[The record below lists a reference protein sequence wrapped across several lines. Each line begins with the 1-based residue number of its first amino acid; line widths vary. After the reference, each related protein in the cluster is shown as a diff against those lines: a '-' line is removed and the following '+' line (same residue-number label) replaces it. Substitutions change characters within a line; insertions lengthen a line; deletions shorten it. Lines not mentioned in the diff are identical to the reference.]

1 MRLAQSPRELSSSVS
16 RIRCAELARLWLNP
30 IMSII
35 QSRRDSL
42 DSACR
47 ILGTLQ
53 TRLVEGCERRL
64 GHRLG
69 LLFVVR
75 RLGHITGQDDLTR
88 PIYTCLGIAT
98 VVPALVVGP
107 HDMQLGIR
115 KVALGLVV
123 GAVLQR
129 FRSLAAPFLPRPL
142 ALRLSVGSALTLGL
156 RFCLGLR
163 FQPSHGCLDPR
174 QAVLAA
180 GPLRRQVVYTPAS
193 PGGLVCPLLLRT
205 A

>member
-1 MRLAQSPRELSSSVS
+1 AGFHRSPEATCAFIQERLEDSKLCCDSLYHRVLHSVDHNRLSWEMVKLFWRAS
-16 RIRCAELARLWLNP
+16 
-30 IMSII
+30 

-156 RFCLGLR
+156 RF
-163 FQPSHGCLDPR
+163 
-174 QAVLAA
+174 
-180 GPLRRQVVYTPAS
+180 
-193 PGGLVCPLLLRT
+193 
-205 A
+205 